1 MQKYVDESP
10 NFVATYQSFAEESQL
25 GYMFRRRR
33 RRCRTP
39 HETAD
44 RPSTRRRPV
53 GAERAERAGG
63 RAGGQVSPPSLVLL
77 RRPDTLLRRDPL
89 LEIVC

>member
-1 MQKYVDESP
+1 MVSP
-10 NFVATYQSFAEESQL
+10 NLAATYQSFAEESQL
-25 GYMFRRRR
+25 GYMFRRR

-53 GAERAERAGG
+53 GAETAERVGG
-63 RAGGQVSPPSLVLL
+63 REGGQVSPPSLVVLG
-77 RRPDTLLRRDPL
+77 RPDTLLRRDPL

>member
-1 MQKYVDESP
+1 MVSP
-10 NFVATYQSFAEESQL
+10 NLAATYQSFAEESQL
-25 GYMFRRRR
+25 GYMFRR

-53 GAERAERAGG
+53 AVGAETGKRVGG
-63 RAGGQVSPPSLVLL
+63 REGGQVSPPSLVLP